1 MYLKEIEISGFKS
14 FADKINI
21 NLDNQITC
29 IVGPNGS
36 GKSNIVDAI
45 RFVLGEQSVKSLRGD
60 NLMADVIFSG
70 SKNRPPMHAA
80 SVTLTF
86 DNQDNYLNVPFQN
99 VAVRRRLYKTGEN
112 EYFLNGEKCR
122 LKDIVD
128 LFLDSSI
135 GRDSFNIIG
144 QGEIAKILSNSSY
157 ERRLVIEEAAGIL
170 KYKKRREEAF
180 KKLDK
185 TNLNLDRIKDIIE
198 EVKNRLDPLKKQSEK
213 AKNYLEFKSKLKN
226 VEVSLLVNEIT
237 AWNLTYQDSK
247 NKVKNYEEEIA
258 NLNNKI
264 NNPEIETLKLQVLN
278 MEKNIQSKNNDLVN
292 LTREKAEIN
301 TKRTV
306 LKERNKYK
314 LENIKLQE
322 NINYLNETKLSLEKN
337 IEINNQEITNLNLK
351 KNNLEQELN
360 TYLDSLNQE
369 KRNKDN
375 IEKEYQFKKKEIW
388 ELTNKIEILNNNIR
402 DNVYLNNNTRKVL
415 NNPKLT
421 GVHDALIN
429 LVKTTSL
436 YQKCLDVIMSSIKN
450 FIIVDNP
457 ESANS
462 CISYLKENHLGRVTF
477 LPLAVIK
484 ARYIDL
490 ETKNILEHEVGYQ
503 GVLSDFLEYDKKYQ
517 DIILNQFGNIVVA
530 DNLVNANLIRK
541 KINSRYRIVTIDGD
555 VIHTSG
561 SITGGSLESLK
572 STVSLKNELIELEL
586 KINKNKTRL
595 LEFERKLN
603 EVSDKISAYDK
614 KVYETRH
621 QLLEIVDF
629 LNDTKKSQENKKQ
642 ELENVLLELKS
653 LDSNNTLKESEELDK
668 AYFAKSLKCDLLEK
682 EINDLIKEKDKIQT
696 HILEEEGIRKIKQ
709 ANLNQTLKEMTKL
722 NLLLQDLDIKIDTN
736 LNILNNEYSMTYE
749 RAREEYQ
756 DDLDIE
762 ESRGEVEEIKK
773 VLKSI
778 GMVNLEAIEEYEE
791 VNKRYTYL
799 TKERDDLMHAK
810 DMLYSIIEEMDE
822 VMQSDF
828 LKTFNELQKEFKKVF
843 KELFRGGDAS
853 LKLTDSNNLLETG
866 VEIEASPPGK
876 KLKTITLLSGG
887 EKTLTAISL
896 LFAILNIRSV
906 PFCIFDE
913 VEAALDEAN
922 VDNFGEYLSHYQ
934 DKTQFLLITHKKRTM
949 EYAKTLYG
957 ITMQESGVSKL
968 VSVKLEDNLV

>member
-1 MYLKEIEISGFKS
+1 M
-14 FADKINI
+14 
-21 NLDNQITC
+21 
-29 IVGPNGS
+29 
-36 GKSNIVDAI
+36 
-45 RFVLGEQSVKSLRGD
+45 
-60 NLMADVIFSG
+60 
-70 SKNRPPMHAA
+70 
-80 SVTLTF
+80 
-86 DNQDNYLNVPFQN
+86 
-99 VAVRRRLYKTGEN
+99 
-112 EYFLNGEKCR
+112 
-122 LKDIVD
+122 
-128 LFLDSSI
+128 
-135 GRDSFNIIG
+135 
-144 QGEIAKILSNSSY
+144 
-157 ERRLVIEEAAGIL
+157 
-170 KYKKRREEAF
+170 
-180 KKLDK
+180 
-185 TNLNLDRIKDIIE
+185 
-198 EVKNRLDPLKKQSEK
+198 
-213 AKNYLEFKSKLKN
+213 
-226 VEVSLLVNEIT
+226 
-237 AWNLTYQDSK
+237 
-247 NKVKNYEEEIA
+247 
-258 NLNNKI
+258 
-264 NNPEIETLKLQVLN
+264 
-278 MEKNIQSKNNDLVN
+278 
-292 LTREKAEIN
+292 
-301 TKRTV
+301 
-306 LKERNKYK
+306 
-314 LENIKLQE
+314 
-322 NINYLNETKLSLEKN
+322 
-337 IEINNQEITNLNLK
+337 
-351 KNNLEQELN
+351 
-360 TYLDSLNQE
+360 YLDSLNQE

-375 IEKEYQFKKKEIW
+375 IEKEYQFKKKELL
-388 ELTNKIEILNNNIR
+388 ELTNKIEILNNNMR
-402 DNVYLNNNTRKVL
+402 DNVYLNSNTRKIL

-436 YQKCLDVIMSSIKN
+436 YQKCLDVIMVSIKN
-450 FIIVDNP
+450 FIVVDNL

-462 CISYLKENHLGRVTF
+462 CITYLKENHLGRVTF

-490 ETKNILEHEVGYQ
+490 ETKSILEHEVGYQ

-561 SITGGSLESLK
+561 SITGGSLESVK

-682 EINDLIKEKDKIQT
+682 EINDLIKEKDKIQA

>member
-21 NLDNQITC
+21 NLDNRITC

-322 NINYLNETKLSLEKN
+322 NINYLNEAKLSLEKN
-337 IEINNQEITNLNLK
+337 IEINNQEITTLNLK

-360 TYLDSLNQE
+360 MYLDSLNQE

-375 IEKEYQFKKKEIW
+375 IEKEYQFKKKELL
-388 ELTNKIEILNNNIR
+388 ELTNKIEILNNNMR
-402 DNVYLNNNTRKVL
+402 DNVYLNSNTRKIL

-450 FIIVDNP
+450 FIIVDNL

-462 CISYLKENHLGRVTF
+462 CITYLKENHLGRVTF

-517 DIILNQFGNIVVA
+517 NIILNQFGNIVVA

-828 LKTFNELQKEFKKVF
+828 SKTFNELQKEFKKVF